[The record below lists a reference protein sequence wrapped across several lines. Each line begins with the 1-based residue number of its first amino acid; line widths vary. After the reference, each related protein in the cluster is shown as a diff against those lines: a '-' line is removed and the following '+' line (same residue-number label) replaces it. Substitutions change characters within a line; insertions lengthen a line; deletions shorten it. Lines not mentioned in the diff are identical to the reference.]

1 MNSFLSIYLQVC
13 ATLYKFAI
21 EIFKR
26 TIMKRK
32 IILMLVLIISY
43 TVQATSSMARKTVK
57 LEYRTPGTSI
67 GNEHRVPTAPIY
79 ALQEGH
85 NIALAARYAGETIE
99 VFDGDKFLCI
109 VIVGENGSAEIPAN
123 IIGEVEIRLI
133 VGDKIYCTVIDL

>member
-1 MNSFLSIYLQVC
+1 MSSFLSIYLQVC

-21 EIFKR
+21 EILKR

-67 GNEHRVPTAPIY
+67 GKEHIEY
-79 ALQEGH
+79 LQ
-85 NIALAARYAGETIE
+85 LLFMRYKKG
-99 VFDGDKFLCI
+99 
-109 VIVGENGSAEIPAN
+109 
-123 IIGEVEIRLI
+123 IILPLLQDMQVRL
-133 VGDKIYCTVIDL
+133 